1 LQFVFYPFSCSF
13 IFRKMTDFFHQTVIR
28 IYFRCLCDLF
38 TSS

>member
-1 LQFVFYPFSCSF
+1 
-13 IFRKMTDFFHQTVIR
+13 MTDFFHQTVIR